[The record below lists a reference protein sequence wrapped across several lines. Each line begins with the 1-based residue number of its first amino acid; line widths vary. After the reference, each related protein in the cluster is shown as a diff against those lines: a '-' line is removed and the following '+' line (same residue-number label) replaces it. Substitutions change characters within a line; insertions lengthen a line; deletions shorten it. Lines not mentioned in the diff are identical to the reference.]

1 MKKFILLLALIA
13 TFSTNVF
20 ADDYQ
25 YLTFLKSD
33 GSSLSVTAEGLK
45 ITFVDGN
52 LVATQGGQTTTIAL
66 TDLNKMY
73 FTSESTAI
81 NEASIAGKQQPFT
94 VVSVSGMTVGRFN
107 SAEEMNQQLPRGIYI
122 VKQDG
127 KSTKVIVQ

>member
-1 MKKFILLLALIA
+1 MKKSILLLALIA

-73 FTSESTAI
+73 FTSEATGIKLTDSEQLTIDNAEVYDIQGRRVNGQWSTV
-81 NEASIAGKQQPFT
+81 NG
-94 VVSVSGMTVGRFN
+94 
-107 SAEEMNQQLPRGIYI
+107 QLPRGIYI
-122 VKQDG
+122 VKKDG

>member
-1 MKKFILLLALIA
+1 MKKSILLLALIA

-20 ADDYQ
+20 SFDYQ

-73 FTSESTAI
+73 FTSEATGIKLTDSEQLTIDNAEVYDIQGRRVNGQWSTV
-81 NEASIAGKQQPFT
+81 NG
-94 VVSVSGMTVGRFN
+94 
-107 SAEEMNQQLPRGIYI
+107 QLPRGIYI
-122 VKQDG
+122 VKKDG